1 MTTPA
6 SAQWE
11 QVGDCQREQLS
22 AGKASAMLVL
32 TRKEAE
38 TICIGENIVIRV
50 TRIGG
55 TSVKIGIEAPDNV
68 RVLRGE
74 LVLEEPVPIPVIPV
88 VFGPMRVVSDQFPHV
103 A

>member
-1 MTTPA
+1 
-6 SAQWE
+6 
-11 QVGDCQREQLS
+11 
-22 AGKASAMLVL
+22 MLVL

-74 LVLEEPVPIPVIPV
+74 LVLQEPIPVPVIPAF
-88 VFGPMRVVSDQFPHV
+88 FGPLRVVSDQFPHV

>member
-1 MTTPA
+1 
-6 SAQWE
+6 
-11 QVGDCQREQLS
+11 
-22 AGKASAMLVL
+22 MLVL

-68 RVLRGE
+68 KVLRGE
-74 LVLEEPVPIPVIPV
+74 LVLQEPIPVPVIPA
-88 VFGPMRVVSDQFPHV
+88 VFGPLRVVSDQFPHV